1 MILETIAQANRERYA
16 EIEKQVP
23 LEEIKSKALSMKI
36 TDEFPFEKALAKDG
50 ISYICEVKKASP
62 SKGIIAEDF
71 PYVQIAK
78 DYENAGASA
87 ISVLT
92 EPQWFKGEN
101 KYLQE
106 ISQNVKIPL
115 LRKDFTVCEYQIY
128 EAKVIGASAV
138 LLICALLDTETIRK
152 WIKICDSLGLSALVE
167 AHTEEEVKS
176 ALEAGARVIGVNN
189 RNLKDFTVDLTTCT
203 RLRKLVPKE
212 ILFVGES
219 GIKTAEDVQELREAG
234 VNGLLIGETLMRN
247 ADKKKALEEL
257 NGAEIFNET
266 YKNCSLSELRE
277 NIDEIDDKIIELI
290 AKRGKFVKQAAI
302 LKKDEDAVK
311 SPDRVNDV
319 IAKAR
324 KKAEKYGASADIVEA
339 VYREMIS
346 QFINSEMKEFRK
358 QNQ

>member
-16 EIEKQVP
+16 EIEKQIP
-23 LEEIKSKALSMKI
+23 LEEIKSKALSMNI

-87 ISVLT
+87 
-92 EPQWFKGEN
+92 
-101 KYLQE
+101 
-106 ISQNVKIPL
+106 
-115 LRKDFTVCEYQIY
+115 
-128 EAKVIGASAV
+128 V

-152 WIKICDSLGLSALVE
+152 WIEICDSLGLSALVE

-176 ALEAGARVIGVNN
+176 ALDAGARVIGVNN

-257 NGAEIFNET
+257 NG
-266 YKNCSLSELRE
+266 
-277 NIDEIDDKIIELI
+277 DKL
-290 AKRGKFVKQAAI
+290 
-302 LKKDEDAVK
+302 
-311 SPDRVNDV
+311 
-319 IAKAR
+319 
-324 KKAEKYGASADIVEA
+324 
-339 VYREMIS
+339 
-346 QFINSEMKEFRK
+346 
-358 QNQ
+358 

>member
-23 LEEIKSKALSMKI
+23 LEEIKSKALSMNI

-62 SKGIIAEDF
+62 SKGIIAE
-71 PYVQIAK
+71 

-152 WIKICDSLGLSALVE
+152 WIEICDSLGLSALVE

-176 ALEAGARVIGVNN
+176 ALDAGARVIGVNN
-189 RNLKDFTVDLTTCT
+189 RNLKDFIC
-203 RLRKLVPKE
+203 RRKRNKN
-212 ILFVGES
+212 S
-219 GIKTAEDVQELREAG
+219 RRCAG
-234 VNGLLIGETLMRN
+234 
-247 ADKKKALEEL
+247 A
-257 NGAEIFNET
+257 
-266 YKNCSLSELRE
+266 
-277 NIDEIDDKIIELI
+277 
-290 AKRGKFVKQAAI
+290 
-302 LKKDEDAVK
+302 
-311 SPDRVNDV
+311 
-319 IAKAR
+319 
-324 KKAEKYGASADIVEA
+324 
-339 VYREMIS
+339 
-346 QFINSEMKEFRK
+346 
-358 QNQ
+358 